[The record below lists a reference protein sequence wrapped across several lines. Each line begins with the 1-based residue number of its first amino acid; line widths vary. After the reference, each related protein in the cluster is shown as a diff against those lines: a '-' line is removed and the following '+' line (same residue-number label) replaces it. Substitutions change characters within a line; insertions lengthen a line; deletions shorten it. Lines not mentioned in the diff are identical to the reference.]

1 LILFV
6 LGCGLGHWHG
16 HLWNNAKHSG
26 HNASVSN
33 DDAVERIWMTMNEG
47 KRVLVD
53 PSNPLATGG
62 NGDRQQQD
70 HDGWRVI
77 HVFSG
82 MSDHRDGDS
91 VSTQSTHTEESLS
104 AIATSIDVTDVERRR
119 SLDAPDATQ
128 LHPTL
133 HHPPLE
139 RPWHSQARQDELV
152 VALLGNKTNGYF
164 IDLAA
169 NDAVQLSNTY
179 ALERYYHWKG
189 VCIEPNPM
197 YWYNLTAFRTCV
209 IIGAVVGDQRMQGNE
224 ASQCRPVVSH
234 LYPVFRRLNRLF
246 ELARFFNQRFIF
258 DSKRGIMV
266 ELRIMALTMASDGK
280 VPVSVDGPFPC
291 SKYCAIA
298 PGRPRSLI
306 T

>member
-1 LILFV
+1 MKRANCSDGTSSNCDSPRAGGPVFRFGRWNPLILFV

-16 HLWNNAKHSG
+16 HLWNNAKHSDR
-26 HNASVSN
+26 NAIVNN
-33 DDAVERIWMTMNEG
+33 DDEIERMWMTLNEG
-47 KRVLVD
+47 KRVLGD
-53 PSNPLATGG
+53 PSTPLATGG

-77 HVFSG
+77 HVFCG

-91 VSTQSTHTEESLS
+91 LSTQSTHTAESPS
-104 AIATSIDVTDVERRR
+104 AMATSIDVTDVERRR

-133 HHPPLE
+133 HHQPLE
-139 RPWHSQARQDELV
+139 HPWHSQARQDELV

-179 ALERYYHWKG
+179 ALERFYHWKG

-224 ASQCRPVVSH
+224 ASHCCPAILTCIQC
-234 LYPVFRRLNRLF
+234 
-246 ELARFFNQRFIF
+246 
-258 DSKRGIMV
+258 
-266 ELRIMALTMASDGK
+266 
-280 VPVSVDGPFPC
+280 SVDSIGFMN
-291 SKYCAIA
+291 SLDFSIR
-298 PGRPRSLI
+298 GLFSIRSGGSWWNCGSWL
-306 T
+306 